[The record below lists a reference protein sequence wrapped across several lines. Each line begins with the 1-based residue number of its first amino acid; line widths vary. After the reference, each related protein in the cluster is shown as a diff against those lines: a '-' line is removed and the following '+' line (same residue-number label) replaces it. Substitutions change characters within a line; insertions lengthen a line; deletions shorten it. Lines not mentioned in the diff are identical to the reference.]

1 MRLTTCQEAVE
12 SPVSPNRRDVGC
24 SGEVVLGNRMTVA
37 VERKV
42 VGMGFTKKL
51 AKKKAVETPGNKT
64 SPSEACVR
72 NLGNSPR
79 VPGARMGADERKSLP
94 TWRDERRNCPTH
106 QRIMLLLSVAIVPE
120 ERSAFRQRFVNAI
133 QGGSGE
139 CRKFLCF
146 TPVSVIAK
154 AFKCKP
160 FQLRSAADM
169 FPESG
174 LQSEF
179 LNEFYIMDVILN
191 RAPSPAVSTGDG
203 KGGEDWKWQPVFA
216 S

>member
-1 MRLTTCQEAVE
+1 M
-12 SPVSPNRRDVGC
+12 S
-24 SGEVVLGNRMTVA
+24 
-37 VERKV
+37 
-42 VGMGFTKKL
+42 
-51 AKKKAVETPGNKT
+51 
-64 SPSEACVR
+64 
-72 NLGNSPR
+72 
-79 VPGARMGADERKSLP
+79 
-94 TWRDERRNCPTH
+94 
-106 QRIMLLLSVAIVPE
+106 LLSMAIVPE

-133 QGGSGE
+133 RGGSGE

-160 FQLRSAADM
+160 FQLRSAANM

-191 RAPSPAVSTGDG
+191 WTPSPAVSTGDG
-203 KGGEDWKWQPVFA
+203 KGGRLEVAAGVRIVTTAMRFA
-216 S
+216 MPCRAIRKTLALGWIISTGLRLCSYLSVGCSTVIGTVTLGMLACRAR